1 MNLASMIAK
10 GSSGINTKMAP
21 KQNVGYRNAAHSK
34 AATPK
39 TSTGV
44 TSDTPRTLN
53 KPATKRIDTMV
64 QMASG
69 ANRFSDFVMDS
80 EATLIN
86 FDFRADAE
94 F

>member
-1 MNLASMIAK
+1 MNT
-10 GSSGINTKMAP
+10 NMAP
-21 KQNVGYRNAAHSK
+21 KQKVGCRNAVHSK

-44 TSDTPRTLN
+44 SSDTPRTLN
-53 KPATKRIDTMV
+53 KPATKRIDATV

-69 ANRFSDFVMDS
+69 ANRFSDFVMGC
-80 EATLIN
+80 EATLMN

-94 F
+94 FSFLLLS